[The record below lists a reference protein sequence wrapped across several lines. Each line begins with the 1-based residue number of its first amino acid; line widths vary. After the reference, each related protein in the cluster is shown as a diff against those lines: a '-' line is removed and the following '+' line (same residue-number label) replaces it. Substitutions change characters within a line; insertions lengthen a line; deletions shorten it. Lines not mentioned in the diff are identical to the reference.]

1 MSFLVFVLVFNL
13 MQTNGQTKKI
23 NVQKITTYTGLG
35 VLLVCL
41 SIFGKFVTITYVLS
55 FSFLAKRAGV
65 KILLG
70 RSPKPLPPS
79 VPGLLLHF

>member
-1 MSFLVFVLVFNL
+1 MDNFPRFCFGFQSHANKR
-13 MQTNGQTKKI
+13 TDKKI
-23 NVQKITTYTGLG
+23 NVQITKYTGLG
-35 VLLVCL
+35 VLLVRL
-41 SIFGKFVTITYVLS
+41 SIIGKFVTITYVLS